1 MVFVDETC
9 EYTTQQHSLNFH
21 FIVVYYTL
29 LYIYMYDRDV

>member
-9 EYTTQQHSLNFH
+9 EYTTQHSLNFH

-29 LYIYMYDRDV
+29 LYIYMYDRDA